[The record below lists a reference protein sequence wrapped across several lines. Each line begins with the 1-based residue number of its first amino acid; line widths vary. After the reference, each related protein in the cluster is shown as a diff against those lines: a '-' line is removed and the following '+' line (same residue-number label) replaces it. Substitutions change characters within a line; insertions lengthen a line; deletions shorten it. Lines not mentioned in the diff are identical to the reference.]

1 MSNNESPAARY
12 RRLARECLEVAHTFP
27 NGESRTVLLQMA
39 QVWQRLSDEY
49 AASNTPYFSRL
60 RASDQPC
67 NSNSRVSPRTT
78 RRNRPPQALAR
89 FDPLDPQWPLL
100 NLAVARFGIAL
111 VRFPTDSCGNF
122 VPYIFTSPT
131 KLGAPGG

>member
-49 AASNTPYFSRL
+49 AASNT
-60 RASDQPC
+60 
-67 NSNSRVSPRTT
+67 
-78 RRNRPPQALAR
+78 
-89 FDPLDPQWPLL
+89 
-100 NLAVARFGIAL
+100 AL
-111 VRFPTDSCGNF
+111 VQPIERERPAMQQQQQIHPKND
-122 VPYIFTSPT
+122 
-131 KLGAPGG
+131 KKE